1 MNVITNSLLQGAK
14 NKKTTQEKGQI
25 LSESIEKD
33 LHSFEKIIWRTEIDF
48 YQNEGKRAT
57 SQEMKQSI

>member
-14 NKKTTQEKGQI
+14 NKKTTQEKDQI

-33 LHSFEKIIWRTEIDF
+33 LHSFEKIIWRTKIDL
-48 YQNEGKRAT
+48 YQNEGKKAA